1 MLPQTVYEAKLLVAQ
16 KILEGKDLPQRG
28 NTDKQRRGLSIHHAR
43 VEGLCLKLY
52 SLPWIRPEMHSWM
65 VDVKF
70 GNSNIFGQHQ
80 KPTASPLLTD
90 LDPESLEPITTEM
103 ITRVLEQTNGSLVT
117 QVERFLN
124 TLDVRITDRAGG
136 DGGGHLGCWCN
147 DQQRD
152 DVIQGVL
159 KKFHKAIEADLIS
172 VGIVWFKPRFN
183 GLRTTED
190 AQQFLP
196 ATP

>member
-1 MLPQTVYEAKLLVAQ
+1 MLPQTVFEAKLLVAQ
-16 KILEGKDLPQRG
+16 KILEGKDLPRRSRS
-28 NTDKQRRGLSIHHAR
+28 DKQRRTKSRHQGQL
-43 VEGLCLKLY
+43 EGLCLKLY
-52 SLPWIRPEMHSWM
+52 SLPWIRPAMHSWM

-70 GNSNIFGQHQ
+70 GNSNTFGKRQ
-80 KPTASPLLTD
+80 KSTASPILTD

-117 QVERFLN
+117 QAERYLN

-136 DGGGHLGCWCN
+136 NGGGHLGCWCN

-196 ATP
+196 Q